1 MKDVSDHNPIFIPTN
16 LMIFHGTAISFLDAD
31 APWDT
36 PHPHTI
42 DIMNSLTGK
51 VVYTTGKLDY
61 TNATNPKVLP
71 EGNYTIVDTKYKWMH
86 GNLTTTTRVTYTMP
100 FVDFDLKLHNSNCP
114 NTF

>member
-31 APWDT
+31 VPWDT

-51 VVYTTGKLDY
+51 VAYTTGKLDY

-86 GNLTTTTRVTYTMP
+86 GNLTTTTRVTYYNAIRGLRFEIT
-100 FVDFDLKLHNSNCP
+100 
-114 NTF
+114 

>member
-31 APWDT
+31 VPWDT
-36 PHPHTI
+36 PHSHTI

-51 VVYTTGKLDY
+51 VAYTTGKLDY

-86 GNLTTTTRVTYTMP
+86 GNLTTTTRVTYYNAIRG
-100 FVDFDLKLHNSNCP
+100 L
-114 NTF
+114 

>member
-42 DIMNSLTGK
+42 DIISRL
-51 VVYTTGKLDY
+51 YY
-61 TNATNPKVLP
+61 
-71 EGNYTIVDTKYKWMH
+71 
-86 GNLTTTTRVTYTMP
+86 
-100 FVDFDLKLHNSNCP
+100 S
-114 NTF
+114 